1 MAFLPKCESTDGTTN
16 AGLPEKISFLRG
28 VKASMSLFSRTLEV
42 TLDQAVANANQRGHE
57 HATLE
62 HLLLALID
70 DADASAAIEAC
81 KVDIDALKV
90 QLTNYI
96 DNELTALVTD
106 DSRDRD
112 SRPTAAFD
120 RVVRRAALQINDLGH
135 STVTGADIL
144 VAVLDETES
153 YAVWLLAEQGMTRL
167 AAANFTLHGVVRQ
180 PFSHGRTKPIV
191 VKKVKRRTTARTNG
205 KKAKDTK

>member
-1 MAFLPKCESTDGTTN
+1 
-16 AGLPEKISFLRG
+16 
-28 VKASMSLFSRTLEV
+28 MSLFSRTLEV

-81 KVDIDALKV
+81 KVDIDALKI

-96 DNELTALVTD
+96 DNELTTRATD
-106 DSRDRD
+106 YNRYSR
-112 SRPTAAFD
+112 AAFD
-120 RVVRRAALQINDLGH
+120 RVVRRAALQMNDLGH

-153 YAVWLLAEQGMTRL
+153 YAVWLLAEKGMTRM
-167 AAANFTLHGVVRQ
+167 AAINFTLHGVVRQ

-191 VKKVKRRTTARTNG
+191 VEKVKRRTTARTNG